1 MKAIILKYLTED
13 DLTDLELEQLLD
25 WLKDSKNLKEFQVFV
40 RDNYS
45 IDIVYDNINEEAAL
59 QKVKNAI
66 KDKEKPVRKL
76 YWKYAV
82 AASIVLLITLPF
94 IFNRDNT
101 QVAPTIVNS
110 NIEAGTNKAT
120 LTLEDGSEVILEKGQ
135 TYTADNIVSNGEE
148 IIYKTGSSLKTETVY
163 NYLTIPRGGQYHVKL
178 SDGTEI
184 WLNSES
190 KLKYPTSFIEGKTR
204 EISLVYGEAYMEV
217 AENKEAPFIVNTK
230 GSLVEVLGTAFNIRA
245 YSDEELIKTT
255 LVSGKVKNYLE
266 NQGDKAVFLEPGMQS
281 IASIENKNIEV
292 AQVDTQ
298 LYTAWKD
305 GRFVFRDEELSKIMA
320 MMERWYDIDVS
331 YSDAEVKKINFSLD
345 IRKYESFNKVKQIL
359 ELTETIDFEIEG
371 KAIKIQKKTN

>member
-25 WLKDSKNLKEFQVFV
+25 WIKDSKNLKEFQVFV

-101 QVAPTIVNS
+101 QVAPTIVDS

-135 TYTADNIVSNGEE
+135 TYTAGNIVSNGEE

-190 KLKYPTSFIEGKTR
+190 KLKYPTSFIEGQTR

-266 NQGDKAVFLEPGMQS
+266 NQEDKAVFLEPGMQG
-281 IASIENKNIEV
+281 IASIENK
-292 AQVDTQ
+292 
-298 LYTAWKD
+298 KH
-305 GRFVFRDEELSKIMA
+305 
-320 MMERWYDIDVS
+320 
-331 YSDAEVKKINFSLD
+331 
-345 IRKYESFNKVKQIL
+345 
-359 ELTETIDFEIEG
+359 
-371 KAIKIQKKTN
+371 